1 MGGMST
7 RRRGFRESP
16 GSYRTRITRWWRRAR
31 PDDDFHAEIQAH
43 LDLEAEHLAADG
55 ANPAEA
61 RQTARRAFGNV
72 GLVEERYYESSR
84 WVWLEQVRQDVRYA
98 VRTLWRSRTFVA
110 STVLTLA
117 IALSLVTVIFAV
129 FNAYVLSPLSI
140 PDPYRVYQ
148 LAWQMPADD
157 AGALFTWR
165 EYQAFRDRRDVLEG
179 AAAHRFQMLSA
190 NGRPL
195 YAAFVSGNYFDTLRP
210 RLQLGRAL
218 AEFDT
223 TAPGGAP
230 VAVLSDPGW
239 AALFDRDPNVLGRR
253 IELHGQQ
260 FEIVGVTR
268 PEFSGMDDAPLDL
281 WLPITMLQATA
292 GTDLFGASQP
302 RELTIFARLRR
313 DVTAQQ
319 ADDALSTMMADAAA
333 ATRAERSTKREEVRA
348 AIRSRATRNPLSF
361 GLIVILSPIFAAFAL
376 VLVAA
381 CANVSSVMLARAMN
395 RQREIGIRLSV
406 GASRG
411 RIVRQ
416 LLTEAGIVAILSGA
430 LGLAIARFVLPAGRW
445 VFFRTLPSTVAE
457 LARVVPL
464 EVDLRVFVFA
474 LAIAAVATT
483 LCALVPALQ
492 ATRLQLTSA
501 LRGEFAPR
509 LRSGVLR
516 NVLVIGQVTVS
527 LILLIAAATLARNG
541 VTIASTDLGYDV
553 RGIYSINQRGD
564 GASLIPRAAEVLAR
578 EPGVEAIAV
587 TSSNPLF
594 GGAGSIGAVAAEGGG
609 TIRTAYL
616 FVSPDYFPLLRIPL
630 LRGRPF
636 SEAESHAEAGVGII
650 SARTARAFWGDADPV
665 GRVLKFEPSADS
677 HADAVA
683 RYRDIT
689 VIGVAKDVVTA
700 TPYEGIDPAI
710 VYLPTS
716 RTGSHAGALL
726 ARVAVDN
733 AAQRTVLRESLE
745 RVGVNRAALEVISL
759 AEITNIL
766 LYPLRVASWIGSLLG
781 LIALALSVSGLYGL
795 LTYVL
800 AQRTREIGIRMALGA
815 TAARVVQMIVRQ
827 SARVVAI
834 GAGAGLALSYAA
846 LRVLAVAL
854 PLELG
859 NVSLFDAWSFAIAIG
874 LVGVAALV
882 ASYFPA
888 RRATLVDP
896 HTTLRSEG

>member
-1 MGGMST
+1 M
-7 RRRGFRESP
+7 
-16 GSYRTRITRWWRRAR
+16 TRWWRRAR
-31 PDDDFHAEIQAH
+31 TDEDFHAEIQAH
-43 LDLEAEHLAADG
+43 LDLEAEELRAGGIRPAD
-55 ANPAEA
+55 AHDS
-61 RQTARRAFGNV
+61 ARRAFGNV
-72 GLVEERYYESSR
+72 GRVEEQFYETSR
-84 WVWLEQVRQDVRYA
+84 WIWLEQMRQDIRYA

-110 STVLTLA
+110 ATVVTLA
-117 IALSLVTVIFAV
+117 IALSLVTVIFAL
-129 FNAYVLSPLSI
+129 FNAYVLRPFAI

-148 LAWQMPADD
+148 VGWQVPPDD
-157 AGALFTWR
+157 GGAFFNWR
-165 EYQAFRDRRDVLEG
+165 EYQAFRDRRDVFEG
-179 AAAHRFQMLSA
+179 AVAHRFQMLAA
-190 NGRPL
+190 NRQPL

-210 RLQLGRAL
+210 RMQLGRPL

-239 AALFDRDPNVLGRR
+239 AALFNRDPDVLGRR
-253 IELHGQQ
+253 LDLHGQQ

-268 PEFSGMDDAPLDL
+268 PEFSGLDDAPLDL
-281 WLPITMLQATA
+281 WLPITMLQETG

-302 RELTIFARLRR
+302 RELTIFARLRHG
-313 DVTAQQ
+313 VTAQQ
-319 ADDALSTMMADAAA
+319 AEEALSTMMVEAASA
-333 ATRAERSTKREEVRA
+333 ARQAVTPETVRA
-348 AIRSRATRNPLSF
+348 ALSSRATPNQLSF
-361 GLIVILSPIFAAFAL
+361 NLIMILSPIFAAFAL

-416 LLTEAGIVAILSGA
+416 LLTEAAIVAMLAGA
-430 LGLAIARFVLPAGRW
+430 LGLAIARVVLPAGRW
-445 VFFRTLPSTVAE
+445 MFFHTLPSTVAE

-464 EVDLRVFVFA
+464 EVDVRVFAFA
-474 LAIAAVATT
+474 LAIAAIATMM
-483 LCALVPALQ
+483 CALVPALQ

-516 NVLVIGQVTVS
+516 NALVVGQVTVS
-527 LILLIAAATLARNG
+527 IILLIAAATLARNG
-541 VTIASTDLGYDV
+541 VTIGSADLGYDV
-553 RGIYSINQRGD
+553 RGIYSINQRGAS
-564 GASLIPRAAEVLAR
+564 ASLIPAAAEVLAR
-578 EPGVEAIAV
+578 EPAVEAVAV

-594 GGAGSIGAVAAEGGG
+594 GGAGSIGAVASEGGN
-609 TIRTAYL
+609 TIRTAYI

-636 SEAESHAEAGVGII
+636 SDAESHAEAAVGII
-650 SARTARAFWGDADPV
+650 SARTAQAFWGNADPV
-665 GRVLKFEPSADS
+665 GRVLKFEPSSDS
-677 HADAVA
+677 QIDAVKG
-683 RYRDIT
+683 YREIT

-700 TPYEGIDPAI
+700 TPYEGVDAAL

-726 ARVAVDN
+726 ARVTVDN
-733 AAQRTVLRESLE
+733 AAQRTALRESLE
-745 RVGVNRAALEVISL
+745 HVAVNRAALEVISL
-759 AEITNIL
+759 AEITHIL

-781 LIALALSVSGLYGL
+781 VIALALSVSGLYGL

-815 TAARVVQMIVRQ
+815 TASRVVQLIVRQ

-834 GAGAGLALSYAA
+834 GAGVGLALSYAA
-846 LRVLAVAL
+846 LQLLTAVV
-854 PLELG
+854 PLQLG
-859 NVSLFDAWSFAIAIG
+859 NVSLFDVWSFVIAIG
-874 LVGVAALV
+874 LVGAAALI
-882 ASYFPA
+882 ASYFPS

-896 HTTLRSEG
+896 STTLRSDG